1 MVASKQEAEVVVS
14 SRRVT
19 AHRKVHV
26 SLPADVY
33 DRVEARSSLAG
44 ASFSATISE
53 LVRRA
58 LERED
63 QARLEE
69 ALKLDFEANVAFAR
83 AVSVVTARVWSASSE
98 PEER

>member
-1 MVASKQEAEVVVS
+1 MLPTSTKRPAPY
-14 SRRVT
+14 
-19 AHRKVHV
+19 RKVHV

-33 DRVEARSSLAG
+33 ERVEAKSSLAG
-44 ASFSATISE
+44 APFSTTLSE

-63 QARLEE
+63 QARLDE
-69 ALKLDFEANVAFAR
+69 ALRLDAEANVAFAR
-83 AVSVVTARVWSASSE
+83 AVGIVTARVWSATSE

>member
-1 MVASKQEAEVVVS
+1 MLPTSAKRSAN
-14 SRRVT
+14 
-19 AHRKVHV
+19 HRKVHV

-83 AVSVVTARVWSASSE
+83 TVSVVTARVWGASSK

>member
-1 MVASKQEAEVVVS
+1 MAPTS
-14 SRRVT
+14 SRRT
-19 AHRKVHV
+19 AAHRKVHV

-33 DRVEARSSLAG
+33 DRVESKSSLAG
-44 ASFSATISE
+44 ASFSATLSE

-83 AVSVVTARVWSASSE
+83 SVSVVTARVWDAAAE
-98 PEER
+98 PEEQ